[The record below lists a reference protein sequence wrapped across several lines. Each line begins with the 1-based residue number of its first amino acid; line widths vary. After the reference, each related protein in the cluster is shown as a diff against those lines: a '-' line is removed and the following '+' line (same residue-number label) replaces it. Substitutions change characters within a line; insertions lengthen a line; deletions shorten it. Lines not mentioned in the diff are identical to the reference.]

1 MKKNILLLLSLFLV
15 MNCFA
20 QESKEKNTKSSA
32 VAAKTSVYYLIRHA
46 EKDRSDKSNKD
57 PKLTKKGNDRAAY
70 WAEVFKNVKF
80 DAVYS
85 TNYNRTLETAMPIA
99 KANELE
105 IISYHPFK
113 IKMNKF
119 LKETKGKTVLIV
131 GHSNTTPSFANKLLN
146 KEMFES
152 IEDDN
157 NGNVYIV
164 TVTGNVKTVQL
175 LTIN

>member
-1 MKKNILLLLSLFLV
+1 MKKNIVLILSLFLV

-20 QESKEKNTKSSA
+20 QESKTKDTKE
-32 VAAKTSVYYLIRHA
+32 VETSVYYLIRHA

-57 PKLTKKGNDRAAY
+57 PELTKAGNKRAVY
-70 WAEVFKNVKF
+70 WTKVFKNVKF

-85 TNYNRTLETAMPIA
+85 TSYNRTQQTASPTA

-105 IISYHPFK
+105 IISYHPFD
-113 IKMNKF
+113 IKMDKF

-131 GHSNTTPSFANKLLN
+131 GHSNTTPAFTNKLLQ

-152 IEDDN
+152 IDDNN

-164 TVTGNVKTVQL
+164 TITGETRTVQL

>member
-20 QESKEKNTKSSA
+20 QETKTKDTKE
-32 VAAKTSVYYLIRHA
+32 VETSVYYLIRHA

-57 PKLTKKGNDRAAY
+57 PNLTKIGNNRAAY
-70 WAEVFKNVKF
+70 WADVFKNVKF

-85 TNYNRTLETAMPIA
+85 TEYNRTRETATPTA
-99 KANELE
+99 KANEVE
-105 IISYHPFK
+105 ITSYHPFK
-113 IKMNKF
+113 IDFPKF
-119 LKETKGKTVLIV
+119 LKTTKGKTVLIV
-131 GHSNTTPSFANKLLN
+131 GHSNTTPSFTNRLLN
-146 KEMFES
+146 KELFES
-152 IEDDN
+152 IDDNN

-164 TVTGNVKTVQL
+164 TITGETKTVQL